1 MQLSQAFRLFVFLLI
16 FWGLIRF
23 ILITTLLVT
32 FACQA
37 IERNKGLDHSEFY
50 GEVLSIHFFDKE
62 TEKLIDFCFE
72 ALCCNGTKNH
82 FSRLL
87 KIAF

>member
-1 MQLSQAFRLFVFLLI
+1 M
-16 FWGLIRF
+16 
-23 ILITTLLVT
+23 T

-37 IERNKGLDHSEFY
+37 IERSKGLGHSELY
-50 GEVLSIHFFDKE
+50 GVVLSVHFSDKK
-62 TEKLIDFCFE
+62 TEKLDDFCFK
-72 ALCCNGTKNH
+72 AFCCNGTKNH